1 MIFEVDGFPGRQ
13 ITANGQTYLYFGG
26 TAYLGLQ
33 THGAFQNKIKQ
44 NIQKYGTNY
53 GASRKSNV
61 RFPVFNQMENKLAT
75 MAGAEACATVSSGFL
90 AGQLVSRH
98 FNKPNYKQ
106 FYAPG
111 THVALH
117 DGNSENVPSFEVLV
131 EKINAFLKNP
141 SKEIPVLFMDSVY
154 FDATN
159 YPDFSWLKQLPAKE
173 IIVVADDSHAF
184 GIVGSQGEGTYKT
197 LSKFNLK
204 ELVVCGS
211 LGKGFALQM
220 GAVLG
225 STNIIG
231 QLTATDFYGG
241 SSPAAPAL
249 AATFLNASDIYAS
262 QFTKLKKNILIFQ
275 NSVKNLSFFM
285 WMDGYPC
292 FTFQDEAFS
301 NYLLQNNI
309 VVTNFRYPTE
319 KDALMSRIVISA
331 FHTPEDVA
339 FLAGL
344 CNRYQL

>member
-1 MIFEVDGFPGRQ
+1 MIVEVDGFPDRQ
-13 ITANGQTYLYFGG
+13 ITFNGQTYSYFGG

-33 THGAFQNKIKQ
+33 THGSFQNKIIQ

-90 AGQLVSRH
+90 AGQLLLRY
-98 FNKPNYKQ
+98 FNKPAYKR

-117 DGNSENVPSFEVLV
+117 DGNSQNEPSFDVL
-131 EKINAFLKNP
+131 INNINTFLKNP
-141 SKEIPVLFMDSVY
+141 SKKTPLLFMDSVY

-159 YPDFSWLKQLPAKE
+159 YPDFGWLKKLPTEK

-184 GIVGSQGEGTYKT
+184 GIIGQQGEGTFT
-197 LSKFNLK
+197 MLSKFNCK

-211 LGKGFALQM
+211 LGKGFGLQM

-225 STNIIG
+225 SANIIG

-241 SSPAAPAL
+241 ASPAAPAL
-249 AATFLNASDIYAS
+249 AATFLDASEVYAS
-262 QFTKLKKNILIFQ
+262 QLTKLKKNILIFQ
-275 NSVKNLSFFM
+275 HAVKNLSFFM

-301 NYLLQNNI
+301 NYLLQNNV

-319 KDALMSRIVISA
+319 NDALMSRIVISA
-331 FHTPEDVA
+331 FHTPEDIA
-339 FLAGL
+339 YLAGL
-344 CNRYQL
+344 CNRYQR